1 MSKNKQTKPKPVDQ
15 HEAVHTD
22 TMSPLKR
29 WSIIGVAVF
38 CLLIFSVTG
47 SMTQVLGGMFGGG
60 PPLRATVELP
70 EGGHTEINVNT
81 YRTAVSL
88 KHFAGNLPAQM
99 RLDPFFGRDTEE
111 DILTYC
117 TLMLL
122 ADDLGVMV
130 TGDQLQGVLSPFAA
144 AGEAGYKQYYRNLGY
159 GTAPQFEAQIAR
171 ALKVLIVLDLL
182 SAAAVPTEAMVFD
195 TWTKDNE
202 EMDVQYTVWHPSQFE
217 DAAAA
222 LEPTEEELQTFFDE
236 DLGAYERGKLEIPQA
251 VTFEAVLLSADALE
265 SDAVKAWF
273 TPTEPTE
280 EELNGFYQIN
290 KSRIY
295 LRPEP
300 EEGVEVDPELGR
312 LLSKEEIGDD
322 LRKDYLL
329 NQAIGQLG
337 LDLVGA
343 EDSAAFAT
351 EKGAEHLVYAEMV
364 PPSELVD
371 VDRIGDLQLNVLFQ
385 SEAGTWSSQPLKKR
399 GMTYYVRVTEKRE
412 RTMPELVDIRE
423 DVVALWRDQQKERL
437 AEEAA
442 DAFVA
447 ALPRGE
453 DYVEGDP
460 VTVDAETFA
469 NAVGSEGRAL
479 EQMGWLSRQARRTVD
494 PVWPTDATVLR
505 GLRSRVGFELDDLL
519 DTQIVGPE
527 DFGEDGIAVAHLK
540 GRRDADVDS
549 MWPAELDNAR
559 ARAIQTART
568 EFITD
573 QLSFEGFADSYGLKK
588 VIIEVEDE
596 TAE

>member
-15 HEAVHTD
+15 HEAVHTE

-29 WSIIGVAVF
+29 WTIIGIAVF
-38 CLLIFSVTG
+38 CLLIFSVTT
-47 SMTQVLGGMFGGG
+47 SMTQVLTGLFGDG
-60 PPLRATVELP
+60 PPVRATLELP
-70 EGGHTEINVNT
+70 EGGHTEIDVDY
-81 YRTAVSL
+81 YRSAVSL

-99 RLDPFFGRDTEE
+99 RLDPFFSRDTEE
-111 DILTYC
+111 DILTYA

-130 TGDQLQGVLSPFAA
+130 TQDQLQGVLSPFAA
-144 AGEAGYKQYYRNLGY
+144 AGQAGYKQYYRSLGY
-159 GTAPQFEAQIAR
+159 GTAPQFEGQIVR

-182 SAAAVPTEAMVFD
+182 SSAAVPTEAMVFE
-195 TWTKDNE
+195 TWSKDNE
-202 EMDVQYTVWHPSQFE
+202 EMDVQYTVWHPSQFDE
-217 DAAAA
+217 AAAA
-222 LEPTEEELQTFFDE
+222 LEPTDEELQTFFDE
-236 DLGAYERGKLEIPQA
+236 DLGVYERGKLEIPQA

-265 SDAVKAWF
+265 SETVQSWF
-273 TPTEPTE
+273 TAVEPTE
-280 EELNGFYQIN
+280 EELTGFYQIN

-295 LRPEP
+295 LRPDP
-300 EEGVEVDPELGR
+300 EEGQEVDPDLGR
-312 LLSKEEIGDD
+312 LLSVEELGDD

-351 EKGAEHLVYAEMV
+351 EKGAEHLVYDEMV
-364 PPSELVD
+364 APSELVD

-385 SEAGTWSSQPLKKR
+385 SEAGTWSSQPLKQR

-412 RTMPELVDIRE
+412 RSMPELADIRE
-423 DVVALWRDQQKERL
+423 DVVTLWRDAQKVRL

-442 DAFVA
+442 DAFAA

-460 VTVDAETFA
+460 ITVDAEAFA
-469 NAVGSEGRAL
+469 NAVGAEGRAL

-505 GLRSRVGFELDDLL
+505 GLRSRIGFDLDDLL
-519 DTQIVGPE
+519 DTQIIGPE
-527 DFGEDGIAVAHLK
+527 NFGEDGIAIAHLK
-540 GRRDADVDS
+540 GRRDANLDS

-568 EFITD
+568 SFISD
-573 QLSFEGFADSYGLKK
+573 QLSFEGFAESYGLVK
-588 VIIEVEDE
+588 VIPEAEEDS
-596 TAE
+596 AE